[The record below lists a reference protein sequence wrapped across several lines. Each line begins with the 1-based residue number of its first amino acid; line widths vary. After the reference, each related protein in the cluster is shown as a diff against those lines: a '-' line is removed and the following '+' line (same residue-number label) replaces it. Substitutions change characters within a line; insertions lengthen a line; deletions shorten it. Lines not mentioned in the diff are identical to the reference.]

1 MTPRSRLTDPLARR
15 AESVAALAIYA
26 IASIVFFGIPLFPDF
41 RHLRLGF
48 GPAGDPQIPIWGL
61 AWYPWALAH
70 HLNPLRT
77 DFAWAPP
84 GCTLAWSTTIP
95 GAALIMWPVT
105 DAFGPIVSYNVLC
118 LLAPALS
125 AYTAFLLCR
134 GIAGGFRA
142 ALVGGFIFG
151 FSTYVSGELL
161 HHLSLAMVF
170 AVPLFPYLGLI
181 YLDGKISSARFIAA
195 AVALIF
201 FQFLLSPEILATT
214 TLFCGA
220 AALTAGRL
228 YREPARDR
236 LKQLA
241 RMSAAA
247 YAIAALLLAPA
258 LAYFFPSPF
267 GITPVFNPA
276 HCSTDL
282 LNFVLPLEPSML
294 ARVRPVL
301 AFDRNLDWGCE
312 AGAFLGLLP
321 LIAISYSIGKPEP
334 AGGRLLIA
342 MLLIVAIATLG
353 PVLHVNG
360 KALLPLP
367 WLLAMPAPLLN
378 NALPARFS
386 VYLFLVLAIVT
397 AQWLARQNGSEA
409 LRWIVAAIAVAS
421 ILPAFPMTPY
431 AVRDSLPRFFTR
443 RLYKTSISPNEIV
456 LILPFA
462 ASGYSLLWQAESDFA
477 FRIPQGRLMAEN
489 IPFAFARWPIVSAL
503 AQDNPDIPGAYVQ
516 LAAFLGHYG
525 IRTVLIDPATE
536 SNFAN
541 LFEGFRWRRS
551 EVGGVAL
558 YQIDAAELNPFRS
571 ISAAEMETRYNLSR
585 FGLLLHAVH
594 TALELGLDP
603 HALGPDAMR
612 ARGLLNSA
620 MAGDKLRL
628 QLSDY
633 AFLANLRRS
642 RTAVAIIGYLARHVH
657 IDVRLMAELGPA
669 RTPELTTS
677 GVWLGPWGA
686 DGVAI
691 GIVGDRAGVEATL
704 REYAR
709 SAAQVFY
716 PYPLVYR
723 AERDFPDG
731 QNLLLMVFPRAALG
745 ALDSGHRANALAPP
759 ADNGANRD
767 RKRRGSDWPR
777 QSRSSS

>member
-1 MTPRSRLTDPLARR
+1 MTPRSRLTDTPARL
-15 AESVAALAIYA
+15 AESMAALAIYA
-26 IASIVFFGIPLFPDF
+26 ISSIVFFGIPLFPDF

-70 HLNPLRT
+70 HLNPFRT
-77 DFAWAPP
+77 DFAWAPY

-95 GAALIMWPVT
+95 GAALVMWPVT
-105 DAFGPIVSYNVLC
+105 RAFGPIASYNVLC

-142 ALVGGFIFG
+142 ALIGGFIFG

-170 AVPLFPYLGLI
+170 VVPLFPYLGLI
-181 YLDGKISSARFIAA
+181 YLDGKISSARFVAS
-195 AVALIF
+195 AVALIV

-214 TLFCGA
+214 TLFCGV
-220 AALTAGRL
+220 AALTAMRL
-228 YREPARDR
+228 YCESVRDR
-236 LKQLA
+236 LKNLA
-241 RMSAAA
+241 WLSAAS
-247 YAIAALLLAPA
+247 YAIAAILLAPA

-282 LNFVLPLEPSML
+282 LNFVLPFEPSLL
-294 ARVRPVL
+294 ARIRSVFI
-301 AFDRNLDWGCE
+301 FDRNLNWGCE
-312 AGAFLGLLP
+312 AGAFLGVLP
-321 LIAISYSIGKPEP
+321 LIAISYSLSRHES
-334 AGGRLLIA
+334 AGDRLLIA

-386 VYLFLVLAIVT
+386 AYLFLVLAIIT
-397 AQWLARQNGSEA
+397 AQWLARHNGSKTP
-409 LRWIVAAIAVAS
+409 RWMVATVAVAS
-421 ILPAFPMTPY
+421 ILPVFPMTPY
-431 AVRDSLPRFFTR
+431 AVRDSLPQFFTR
-443 RLYKTSISPNEIV
+443 RLHKTFISQKEIV

-462 ASGYSLLWQAESDFA
+462 AAGYSLLWQAEADFA

-503 AQDNPDIPGAYVQ
+503 AQDNPDIPGASVQ

-525 IRTVLIDPATE
+525 ITKVLIDPAAE
-536 SNFAN
+536 NNFAN

-551 EVGGVAL
+551 EIGGVYL
-558 YQIDAAELNPFRS
+558 YQIDPAELDPFRS
-571 ISAAEMETRYNLSR
+571 VNAGEMETRYNLAR
-585 FGLLLHAVH
+585 FGRLLHAAH
-594 TALELGLDP
+594 TALNLGLDP
-603 HALGPDAMR
+603 NALSPDEMR
-612 ARGLLNSA
+612 ACGLLDSA
-620 MAGDKLRL
+620 VAGDKPLL

-633 AFLANLRRS
+633 SILAKLRRS
-642 RTAVAIIGYLARHVH
+642 RTAVAIVAYLAGHVH

-669 RTPELTTS
+669 RKPGLSTS

-691 GIVGDRAGVEATL
+691 GIVGDRAGIEAIL
-704 REYAR
+704 RKYSR
-709 SAAQVFY
+709 AASQVFY
-716 PYPLVYR
+716 PYPLTYR

-731 QNLLLMVFPRAALG
+731 QNLLLMVFPRAALS
-745 ALDSGHRANALAPP
+745 ALEGDHRANA
-759 ADNGANRD
+759 
-767 RKRRGSDWPR
+767 
-777 QSRSSS
+777 SSSLAVGGKIIR

>member
-1 MTPRSRLTDPLARR
+1 MTRRARLTNPPAQL
-15 AESVAALAIYA
+15 AESMAALAIYA

-70 HLNPLRT
+70 HLNPFRT
-77 DFAWAPP
+77 DFAWAPY

-95 GAALIMWPVT
+95 GAALVMWPVT
-105 DAFGPIVSYNVLC
+105 GAFGPIASYNVLC

-134 GIAGGFRA
+134 RIAGGFRA

-170 AVPLFPYLGLI
+170 LVPLFPYLGLI
-181 YLDGKISSARFIAA
+181 YLDGKISSTKFVAS
-195 AVALIF
+195 AVALIV

-220 AALTAGRL
+220 AVLTAGRL
-228 YREPARDR
+228 YRESVRDR
-236 LKQLA
+236 LKNLA
-241 RMSAAA
+241 WISAAS
-247 YAIAALLLAPA
+247 YAIAAVLLAPA

-282 LNFVLPLEPSML
+282 LNFLLPFEPSML

-301 AFDRNLDWGCE
+301 NFDRNLDWGCE

-321 LIAISYSIGKPEP
+321 LIAISYSIGGHES
-334 AGGRLLIA
+334 AGDRLLIA
-342 MLLIVAIATLG
+342 MLLIIAIATLG

-367 WLLAMPAPLLN
+367 WLFAMPIPLLN

-386 VYLFLVLAIVT
+386 AYLFLVLAIIT
-397 AQWLARQNGSEA
+397 ARWLASQNGSKA
-409 LRWIVAAIAVAS
+409 LRWMVATVAAAS
-421 ILPAFPMTPY
+421 ILPVFPMTQY
-431 AVRDSLPRFFTR
+431 AVRDSLPQFFTR
-443 RLYKTSISPNEIV
+443 RLYKTFISQKEIV

-462 ASGYSLLWQAESDFA
+462 SAGYSLLWQAEADFA
-477 FRIPQGRLMAEN
+477 FRMPQGRLMAEN
-489 IPFAFARWPIVSAL
+489 MPLAFARWPIVSAL
-503 AQDNPDIPGAYVQ
+503 AQDNPDIPGASVQ
-516 LAAFLGHYG
+516 LAAFLGSYG
-525 IRTVLIDPATE
+525 ITKVLIDPAAE
-536 SNFAN
+536 NNFAN

-551 EVGGVAL
+551 EIGGVEL
-558 YQIDAAELNPFRS
+558 YQIDPAELGSFRS
-571 ISAAEMETRYNLSR
+571 ISAAEMETRYNLAR
-585 FGLLLHAVH
+585 FGRLLHAAH
-594 TALELGLDP
+594 TALDLGLGP
-603 HALGPDAMR
+603 SALNPEAMR
-612 ARGLLNSA
+612 ARGLLDSA
-620 MAGDKLRL
+620 VAGDKPRL

-633 AFLANLRRS
+633 AFLAKLRRS
-642 RTAVAIIGYLARHVH
+642 RIAVAIVGYLAGHVH

-669 RTPELTTS
+669 RKPELTTS

-691 GIVGDRAGVEATL
+691 GIVGDRAGIEATL
-704 REYAR
+704 RNYSRA
-709 SAAQVFY
+709 AAQIFY
-716 PYPLVYR
+716 PYPLSYR
-723 AERDFPDG
+723 AGRDFPDG

-745 ALDSGHRANALAPP
+745 ALDGDYRGNASSWP
-759 ADNGANRD
+759 AAG
-767 RKRRGSDWPR
+767 GGIIH
-777 QSRSSS
+777 